1 MKTFIYKTE
10 EEVIDA
16 ALHIMESKM
25 SASESYTSTAST
37 CNYFQLRLGHLER
50 EVFSVMF
57 LNNQHQLI
65 ATEDVFKG
73 TIDGSAVYPRE
84 VVKLALQ
91 HNAAACV
98 LSHNHPSGTVEPSEA
113 DKRITNRLI
122 EALGLVDVRVI
133 DHIIVSASQ
142 SMSFAI
148 RGLL

>member
-1 MKTFIYKTE
+1 MSNLTYATE
-10 EEVIDA
+10 DEVINA

-25 SASESYTSTAST
+25 TNNECLCTTVST

-57 LNNQHQLI
+57 LNNQHQMI
-65 ATEDVFKG
+65 VTEDIFFG
-73 TIDGSAVYPRE
+73 TIDGAAVYPRE

-113 DKRITNRLI
+113 DKRITTRLV

-133 DHIIVSASQ
+133 DHIIVSGAQ
-142 SMSFAI
+142 SMSFAV
-148 RGLL
+148 RGLI